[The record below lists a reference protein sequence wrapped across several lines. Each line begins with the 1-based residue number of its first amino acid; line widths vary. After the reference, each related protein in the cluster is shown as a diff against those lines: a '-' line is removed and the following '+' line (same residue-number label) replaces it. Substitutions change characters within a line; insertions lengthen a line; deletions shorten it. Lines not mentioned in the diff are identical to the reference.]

1 MTIETKFAIGDR
13 VWLLQNNKA
22 TEMEIRSIFASKST
36 VPVPAIHITYC
47 GEGKDENPI
56 TARECDC
63 FFSKQALVD
72 YITSE

>member
-22 TEMEIRSIFASKST
+22 TEMEISSISVSKST

-47 GEGKDENPI
+47 GEGKGERLI